1 MPKKTK
7 SENKETNKKV
17 TQNIPPE
24 NFIIIV
30 RDFVKDLSITF
41 PEYSHLWVNWTD
53 SKLPE
58 SEIQKLYDYCITVY
72 PERFFDILYQNSDLF
87 NSENATNTFFLPN
100 VDFKLLYNC
109 DNVSENTTKA
119 IWKYLQLLLFTIV
132 NSIKDKAEFGDS
144 MNLFDG
150 IDENELQNKLNETF
164 SSIGDFFKNMEE
176 NVNNNEPGDES
187 NENSEMPMPD
197 MNDFLKF
204 AEKMKQDAGMDED
217 NAEMPGGFKFDRNSM
232 PNPEELHGHL
242 KGLFEGKIGT
252 LAQEL
257 AEEISQDFGDI
268 LGGNDE
274 DQPTSTQDVLKKML
288 KNPKKIMDLMKTV
301 SSKLDKKMKDGD
313 ISKDEIMKEATEWM
327 SKMKDMGGTDQFN
340 EIFKNLTKNMGGLG
354 KNMKIDQNAL
364 ERMTKTQAMKERMRN
379 KLEQRRQQAMAQAAL
394 NQSNSVIQQTDS
406 PNNYVFR
413 MENEGVQEKT
423 YISKKQ
429 QDQEIDDIMAKL
441 DIKDEPKS
449 TIQAPKKSKKNK
461 NKK

>member
-7 SENKETNKKV
+7 SKTENKENESKQV
-17 TQNIPPE
+17 IPPE

-58 SEIQKLYDYCITVY
+58 SEIQKLFDYCITVY
-72 PERFFDILYQNSDLF
+72 PERFFDILYQNSDVF
-87 NSENATNTFFLPN
+87 NSENTTNTFFLPN

-109 DNVSENTTKA
+109 DNVSENTRKA

-132 NSIKDKAEFGDS
+132 NSIKDKTNFGDS

-176 NVNNNEPGDES
+176 NINTNES
-187 NENSEMPMPD
+187 NESNESNGDSEMPMPD
-197 MNDFLKF
+197 MEDFLKF
-204 AEKMKQDAGMDED
+204 AEKMKEDTDADSDSGI
-217 NAEMPGGFKFDRNSM
+217 PSGFKFDRNSM

-354 KNMKIDQNAL
+354 KNMKIDKNAL
-364 ERMTKTQAMKERMRN
+364 ERMTKTQSMKERMRN
-379 KLEQRRQQAMAQAAL
+379 KLEQRRQQAIAQAAL
-394 NQSNSVIQQTDS
+394 NQSNAVIQETNA

-429 QDQEIDDIMAKL
+429 QDQEIDEIMSKL
-441 DIKDEPKS
+441 DIKDEPAQ
-449 TIQAPKKSKKNK
+449 TQPPKKSKKK
-461 NKK
+461 GKK

>member
-1 MPKKTK
+1 MPKNPESTKESKTAEK
-7 SENKETNKKV
+7 NV
-17 TQNIPPE
+17 PPE

-30 RDFVKDLSITF
+30 RDFIKDLSITF
-41 PEYSHLWVNWTD
+41 PEYVHLWINWTD
-53 SKLPE
+53 AKLPE
-58 SEIQKLYDYCITVY
+58 SEIQNLYNYCISVY
-72 PERFFDILYQNSDLF
+72 PERFFDILYQNDEIF
-87 NSENATNTFFLPN
+87 NAESTTNTFFLPN
-100 VDFKLLYNC
+100 VDFKILYNC
-109 DNVSENTTKA
+109 DNVSENTRKA
-119 IWKYLQLLLFTIV
+119 IWKYVQLLLFTIV
-132 NSIKDKAEFGDS
+132 NSVKDKSDFGDA
-144 MNLFDG
+144 MNMFDG
-150 IDENELQNKLNETF
+150 IDETELQNKLNETF

-176 NVNNNEPGDES
+176 NINNNETGD
-187 NENSEMPMPD
+187 ENSEMPMPD
-197 MNDFLKF
+197 MKDFFKF
-204 AEKMKQDAGMDED
+204 AEKMKEDAGLDED
-217 NAEMPGGFKFDRNSM
+217 NESGMPGGFKFDRNSM

-268 LGGNDE
+268 LGDTNGE
-274 DQPTSTQDVLKKML
+274 EPTSTQDVLKKMM

-301 SSKLDKKMKDGD
+301 SGKLDQKMKNGD

-364 ERMTKTQAMKERMRN
+364 DRMTKTQAMKERMRN
-379 KLEQRRQQAMAQAAL
+379 KLEQRRQQAIAQAAL
-394 NQSNSVIQQTDS
+394 NKSNAVIQESNT

-441 DIKDEPKS
+441 DIKDEPKTTTQS
-449 TIQAPKKSKKNK
+449 TKKSKKNK

>member
-7 SENKETNKKV
+7 SKTENKENESKQV
-17 TQNIPPE
+17 SPPE
-24 NFIIIV
+24 NFIMIV

-58 SEIQKLYDYCITVY
+58 SEIQKLFDYCITVY
-72 PERFFDILYQNSDLF
+72 PERFFDILYQNSDVF
-87 NSENATNTFFLPN
+87 NSENTTNTFFLPN

-109 DNVSENTTKA
+109 DNVSENTRKA

-132 NSIKDKAEFGDS
+132 NSIKDKTNFGDS

-164 SSIGDFFKNMEE
+164 SSIGDFFKNMEG
-176 NVNNNEPGDES
+176 NINTNES
-187 NENSEMPMPD
+187 NESNGDSTMPMPD
-197 MNDFLKF
+197 MEDFLKF
-204 AEKMKQDAGMDED
+204 AEKMKEEADADG
-217 NAEMPGGFKFDRNSM
+217 EMPSGFKFDRNSM

-268 LGGNDE
+268 LGRNDE

-354 KNMKIDQNAL
+354 KNMKIDKNAL
-364 ERMTKTQAMKERMRN
+364 ERMTKSQSMKERMRN
-379 KLEQRRQQAMAQAAL
+379 KLEQRRQQAIAQAAL
-394 NQSNSVIQQTDS
+394 NQSNAVIQETNA

-429 QDQEIDDIMAKL
+429 QDQEIDEIMSKL
-441 DIKDEPKS
+441 DIKDEPVKN
-449 TIQAPKKSKKNK
+449 QAPKKSKKK
-461 NKK
+461 GKK

>member
-1 MPKKTK
+1 MPKNSESKTAEK
-7 SENKETNKKV
+7 NV
-17 TQNIPPE
+17 PPE
-24 NFIIIV
+24 NFIVIV

-41 PEYSHLWVNWTD
+41 PEYVHLWINWSD
-53 SKLPE
+53 AKLPE
-58 SEIQKLYDYCITVY
+58 SEVQKLYDYCISVY
-72 PERFFDILYQNSDLF
+72 PERFFDILYQNSEIF
-87 NSENATNTFFLPN
+87 NTESTTNIFFLPN
-100 VDFKLLYNC
+100 VDFKTLYNC
-109 DNVSENTTKA
+109 ENVSENTRKA

-132 NSIKDKAEFGDS
+132 NSVKDKSDFGDT
-144 MNLFDG
+144 MNMFDG
-150 IDENELQNKLNETF
+150 IDEAELQNKLNETF

-176 NVNNNEPGDES
+176 NVNNNEQD
-187 NENSEMPMPD
+187 SEMPMPD
-197 MNDFLKF
+197 MKDFFKF
-204 AEKMKQDAGMDED
+204 AEKMKEDAGLDE
-217 NAEMPGGFKFDRNSM
+217 NEMPGGFRFDRNSM

-268 LGGNDE
+268 LGDTNGE
-274 DQPTSTQDVLKKML
+274 QPTNTQDVLKKMM

-340 EIFKNLTKNMGGLG
+340 EMFKNLTKNMGGLG

-379 KLEQRRQQAMAQAAL
+379 KLEQRRQQAIAQAAL
-394 NQSNSVIQQTDS
+394 NQSNAVIQQTDA

-429 QDQEIDDIMAKL
+429 QEQEIDDIMAKL
-441 DIKDEPKS
+441 DIKEQPK
-449 TIQAPKKSKKNK
+449 TTTQPPKKSKKNK

>member
-1 MPKKTK
+1 MPKNSKTETE
-7 SENKETNKKV
+7 SKEPNV
-17 TQNIPPE
+17 PPE

-30 RDFVKDLSITF
+30 RDFLKDLSVTY
-41 PEYSHLWVNWTD
+41 PEFSYLWANWTD
-53 SKLPE
+53 PKLPE
-58 SEIQKLYDYCITVY
+58 SEIQKLYDYCISIY
-72 PERFFDILYQNSDLF
+72 PERFFDILYQNFDLF
-87 NSENATNTFFLPN
+87 SSESTINTFFLPN
-100 VDFKLLYNC
+100 VDFKILYNC
-109 DNVSENTTKA
+109 DNVSENTKKA

-132 NSIKDKAEFGDS
+132 NSIKDKANFGDT

-150 IDENELQNKLNETF
+150 IDETELQNKLNETF
-164 SSIGDFFKNMEE
+164 SSIGDFSKNMEE
-176 NVNNNEPGDES
+176 NMKDSSENNEDS
-187 NENSEMPMPD
+187 DMQMPD

-204 AEKMKQDAGMDED
+204 AEKMNSKNESENDD
-217 NAEMPGGFKFDRNSM
+217 NEFPEMPEMPGGFKFDRNSM

-268 LGGNDE
+268 LGDTNGE
-274 DQPTSTQDVLKKML
+274 EPTSTQDVLKKMM

-340 EIFKNLTKNMGGLG
+340 EMFKNLTKNMGGLG

-364 ERMTKTQAMKERMRN
+364 DRMTKTQAMKERMRN
-379 KLEQRRQQAMAQAAL
+379 KLEQRRQQAIAQAAL
-394 NQSNSVIQQTDS
+394 NKSNAVIQESTT

-441 DIKDEPKS
+441 NIKDEPK
-449 TIQAPKKSKKNK
+449 TTTQPTKKSKKNK

>member
-1 MPKKTK
+1 MPKKSEKTESTPQSKTAEK
-7 SENKETNKKV
+7 SV
-17 TQNIPPE
+17 PPE
-24 NFIIIV
+24 NFIVIV

-41 PEYSHLWVNWTD
+41 PEYTYLWVNWTD
-53 SKLPE
+53 AKLPE
-58 SEIQKLYDYCITVY
+58 SEIQRLYEYCISVY
-72 PERFFDILYQNSDLF
+72 PERFFDILYQNDEIF
-87 NSENATNTFFLPN
+87 NAENTTNTFFLPN
-100 VDFKLLYNC
+100 VDFKTLYNC
-109 DNVSENTTKA
+109 DNVSENTRKA

-132 NSIKDKAEFGDS
+132 NSVKDKSDFGDT
-144 MNLFDG
+144 MNMFDG
-150 IDENELQNKLNETF
+150 IDEAELQNKLNETF

-176 NVNNNEPGDES
+176 NVNNTES
-187 NENSEMPMPD
+187 CEEGSEMPMPD
-197 MNDFLKF
+197 MKDFFKF
-204 AEKMKQDAGMDED
+204 AEKMKEEAGLDDDEIG
-217 NAEMPGGFKFDRNSM
+217 MPGGFKFDRNSM
-232 PNPEELHGHL
+232 PNPEDIHGHL

-268 LGGNDE
+268 LGDTNGE
-274 DQPTSTQDVLKKML
+274 QPTSTQDVLKKMM

-301 SSKLDKKMKDGD
+301 SGKLDEKMKNGD

-340 EIFKNLTKNMGGLG
+340 EMFKNLTKNMGGLG

-379 KLEQRRQQAMAQAAL
+379 KLEQRRQQAIAQAAL
-394 NQSNSVIQQTDS
+394 TQSNSVIQQSNT

-429 QDQEIDDIMAKL
+429 QDQEIDDIMSKL
-441 DIKDEPKS
+441 DIKDEPLQ
-449 TIQAPKKSKKNK
+449 IQAPQKSKKNK
-461 NKK
+461 NKNKK

>member
-1 MPKKTK
+1 MPKKESNPESKTEK
-7 SENKETNKKV
+7 NV
-17 TQNIPPE
+17 LPE
-24 NFIIIV
+24 NFIVIV

-41 PEYSHLWVNWTD
+41 PEYVHLWVNWTD
-53 SKLPE
+53 AKLPE
-58 SEIQKLYDYCITVY
+58 SEIQKLYDYCISVY
-72 PERFFDILYQNSDLF
+72 PERFFDILYQNDEIF
-87 NSENATNTFFLPN
+87 NAESTTNTFFLPN
-100 VDFKLLYNC
+100 VDFKTLYNC
-109 DNVSENTTKA
+109 DNVSENTRKA

-132 NSIKDKAEFGDS
+132 NSVKDKSDFGDT
-144 MNLFDG
+144 MNMFDG
-150 IDENELQNKLNETF
+150 IDEAELQNKLNETF

-176 NVNNNEPGDES
+176 NVNNNETGEQG
-187 NENSEMPMPD
+187 SEMPMPD
-197 MNDFLKF
+197 MKDFFKF
-204 AEKMKQDAGMDED
+204 AEKMKADAEMDGEQGS
-217 NAEMPGGFKFDRNSM
+217 EMPGGFKFDRNSM

-268 LGGNDE
+268 LGDTNGE
-274 DQPTSTQDVLKKML
+274 QPTSTQDVLKKMM

-301 SSKLDKKMKDGD
+301 SGKLDEKMKNGD

-340 EIFKNLTKNMGGLG
+340 EMFKNLTKNMGGLG
-354 KNMKIDQNAL
+354 KNMKIDQNAIS
-364 ERMTKTQAMKERMRN
+364 RMTKTQAMKERMRN
-379 KLEQRRQQAMAQAAL
+379 KLEMRRQQAIAQATL
-394 NQSNSVIQQTDS
+394 NQTNSVIEQTNT

-429 QDQEIDDIMAKL
+429 QDQEIDDIMSKL
-441 DIKDEPKS
+441 DIKDEPQS
-449 TIQAPKKSKKNK
+449 TTQPPKKSKKSKNK

>member
-1 MPKKTK
+1 MPKKSK
-7 SENKETNKKV
+7 NESKNESKKEAAPAT
-17 TQNIPPE
+17 PPD
-24 NFIIIV
+24 NFIVIV
-30 RDFVKDLSITF
+30 RDFIKDLSITY
-41 PEYSHLWVNWTD
+41 PEFTYLWINWTD
-53 SKLPE
+53 NKLPE
-58 SEIQKLYDYCITVY
+58 SEIQKLYEYCISVY
-72 PERFFDILYQNSDLF
+72 PERFFDILYQNDEIFS
-87 NSENATNTFFLPN
+87 NESKVNTFFLPN
-100 VDFKLLYNC
+100 VDFKMLYNC
-109 DNVSENTTKA
+109 DNVSENTKKA

-132 NSIKDKAEFGDS
+132 NSLKDKTEFGDT

-176 NVNNNEPGDES
+176 NMNESGET
-187 NENSEMPMPD
+187 NEDIPMPD
-197 MNDFLKF
+197 MKDFLNF
-204 AEKMKQDAGMDED
+204 AEKMNEEGNADENSDANEFPGM
-217 NAEMPGGFKFDRNSM
+217 PGFKFDRNSM

-242 KGLFEGKIGT
+242 KGLFEGKIGR

-274 DQPTSTQDVLKKML
+274 EEPTNTQDVLKKML

-364 ERMTKTQAMKERMRN
+364 MRMTKSQSIKERMRN
-379 KLEQRRQQAMAQAAL
+379 KLEQRRQQAIAQAAL
-394 NQSNSVIQQTDS
+394 NKTIIEQSDT

-413 MENEGVQEKT
+413 MENGGVQEKT

-429 QDQEIDDIMAKL
+429 QDQEIDDIMSKL
-441 DIKDEPKS
+441 DIKDEPQQ
-449 TIQAPKKSKKNK
+449 IAAPKNSKKKNK
-461 NKK
+461 K